1 MRGFGSASVNRPA
14 DGQTGPGEPT
24 PEDLDLLEWIATAIV
39 SRRMTV
45 PAILFL
51 ESTRPLSFLGSQF
64 LYFLEPIVRSVI
76 KGDQYRRVAVL
87 MEDRANV
94 ERLLLAIEAREAESG
109 ERERLAKQAR
119 RQRATEEAAR
129 RSIRG
134 ERKP

>member
-1 MRGFGSASVNRPA
+1 MNRPT
-14 DGQTGPGEPT
+14 DGSGKPGEPT
-24 PEDLDLLEWIATAIV
+24 PEDLDLLETIANAVV

-64 LYFLEPIVRSVI
+64 LYFIEPIVRSII
-76 KGDQYRRVAVL
+76 KGDQFRRVAVL

-119 RQRATEEAAR
+119 KQRAAEEAAR
-129 RSIRG
+129 RSTRG

>member
-1 MRGFGSASVNRPA
+1 VNRPT
-14 DGQTGPGEPT
+14 DGPGKSGEPT
-24 PEDLDLLEWIATAIV
+24 PEDLDLLETIANAVV

-64 LYFLEPIVRSVI
+64 LYFIEPIVRSII
-76 KGDQYRRVAVL
+76 KGDQFRRVAVL

-94 ERLLLAIEAREAESG
+94 ERLLLAIEAREAESD

-119 RQRATEEAAR
+119 KQRAAEEAAR
-129 RSIRG
+129 RSTRG

>member
-1 MRGFGSASVNRPA
+1 MNRPA
-14 DGQTGPGEPT
+14 DGSAAGGEPK
-24 PEDLDLLEWIATAIV
+24 PEDLDLLETIALAVV

-51 ESTRPLSFLGSQF
+51 ESTKPLSFLGSQF
-64 LYFLEPIVRSVI
+64 LYFLEPIVRSLI

-87 MEDRANV
+87 LEDRANV

-109 ERERLAKQAR
+109 DRERLAKQAR
-119 RQRATEEAAR
+119 KQRAREDKAR
-129 RSIRG
+129 RSTRG